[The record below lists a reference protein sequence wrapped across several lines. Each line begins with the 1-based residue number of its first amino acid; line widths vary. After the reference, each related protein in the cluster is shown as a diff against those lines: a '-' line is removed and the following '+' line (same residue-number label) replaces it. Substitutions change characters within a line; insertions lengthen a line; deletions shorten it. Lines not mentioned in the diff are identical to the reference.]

1 MSKKWYNYFVSVESP
16 KTGAGDE
23 GVKSRPGPEKA
34 GAAQTVAQIA
44 ATVKT
49 ETQFTAPIRN
59 PTSFVEIY
67 DAAEIRPSAHGYTI
81 LKVAEMLDSELIR
94 ALPPDVKRRSILV
107 ALEAVSVKIADIIED
122 AVRRDRALDTYERVQ
137 QRAVTELENKKTQE
151 NRKIQDEIDRL
162 VAEKQAR
169 IQANNSDI
177 AKEKE
182 RFKNWCSEKQKEEKK
197 IADAVSLFVSENP
210 ISISA
215 GTGSS
220 PETKSGGNT

>member
-1 MSKKWYNYFVSVESP
+1 M
-16 KTGAGDE
+16 
-23 GVKSRPGPEKA
+23 
-34 GAAQTVAQIA
+34 
-44 ATVKT
+44 
-49 ETQFTAPIRN
+49 
-59 PTSFVEIY
+59 
-67 DAAEIRPSAHGYTI
+67 
-81 LKVAEMLDSELIR
+81 
-94 ALPPDVKRRSILV
+94 
-107 ALEAVSVKIADIIED
+107 
-122 AVRRDRALDTYERVQ
+122 
-137 QRAVTELENKKTQE
+137 TELENKKTQE

-169 IQANNSDI
+169 IQANNGDI